1 MVSLWGAATASS
13 CQSGISTRL
22 SYLQKRA
29 SRAIVNRTSPAVVE
43 KGEGRIPDLAEQLHR
58 TRAFFKRA
66 ASVWSVVGGDG
77 GEEETLRDGRD
88 ARIGRD

>member
-1 MVSLWGAATASS
+1 M
-13 CQSGISTRL
+13 
-22 SYLQKRA
+22 
-29 SRAIVNRTSPAVVE
+29 VNRTSPAVVE

-58 TRAFFKRA
+58 TPGPFSNG